1 MKKFIVNLFSNRFG
15 ILLAVL
21 NLCYFV
27 SKTPVIFNF
36 PRNVFGKLFLS
47 LNAPALICAGISAKI
62 SEEFLTA
69 LSFEAR
75 YRLTSVFIAFFIVL
89 QWLFIAWFAR
99 TIAQKFRPKE
109 I

>member
-27 SKTPVIFNF
+27 RKTPVLFNF

-69 LSFEAR
+69 LSFETR
-75 YRLTSVFIAFFIVL
+75 YRLTSVFIAVFIVL

-99 TIAQKFRPKE
+99 TIAQKFRPTE
-109 I
+109 L

>member
-27 SKTPVIFNF
+27 NKTPVLFNF
-36 PRNVFGKLFLS
+36 PRTFFGKLFLS
-47 LNAPALICAGISAKI
+47 LNAPALICAGISARI
-62 SEEFLTA
+62 SEEFLNV
-69 LSFEAR
+69 LSFESR
-75 YRLTSVFIAFFIVL
+75 YKLISVFIAFFIVL